1 MISSSRE
8 PALEMERGREV
19 REEKGREGWEE
30 KQGRREEGT
39 NPAPPPLLR
48 SYSRPVSHS
57 VTPEPGRSPSL
68 CSLQLRWEP
77 SQTQMPLYSFLL
89 YT

>member
-8 PALEMERGREV
+8 PALEMERGGEV

-39 NPAPPPLLR
+39 NPAPTPLLR
-48 SYSRPVSHS
+48 SYS
-57 VTPEPGRSPSL
+57 
-68 CSLQLRWEP
+68 
-77 SQTQMPLYSFLL
+77 
-89 YT
+89 

>member
-8 PALEMERGREV
+8 PALEMERGGEV

-48 SYSRPVSHS
+48 SYD
-57 VTPEPGRSPSL
+57 L
-68 CSLQLRWEP
+68 
-77 SQTQMPLYSFLL
+77 FLTL
-89 YT
+89 